1 MYTTDKEGKRCSRC
15 RRTRGLWYIRKR
27 TENRRARDG
36 GRDDTAPYRAALRKY
51 NTTPLSYSPAT
62 LFSSPPLPPPNQTQ
76 PSTDDRFL
84 FLPFYLPSSFAP
96 FAPPILYPSHPTR
109 LDFPSLPPPPLH
121 HPLLLRP
128 AIPLLLFFSSL
139 PFFPPSL
146 SLSPS
151 LFSLSLSLSL
161 SLLFPRRWRPL
172 PRYRRTCYRDT
183 LFSRARGEGE
193 LCCELPVHT
202 DGYFRSRSKDSRRHR
217 ERERKREREDRL
229 ANRDGL
235 ATPCFSIVRGNRTYR
250 SRSCMPIM
258 SNDR

>member
-96 FAPPILYPSHPTR
+96 FAPPILYPSHPTLPR
-109 LDFPSLPPPPLH
+109 FSIPPSPSPSPSSSPPPCY
-121 HPLLLRP
+121 P
-128 AIPLLLFFSSL
+128 AS
-139 PFFPPSL
+139 PFFFLSTLFSPLPLSL
-146 SLSPS
+146 SLP
-151 LFSLSLSLSL
+151 LLSLSLSL